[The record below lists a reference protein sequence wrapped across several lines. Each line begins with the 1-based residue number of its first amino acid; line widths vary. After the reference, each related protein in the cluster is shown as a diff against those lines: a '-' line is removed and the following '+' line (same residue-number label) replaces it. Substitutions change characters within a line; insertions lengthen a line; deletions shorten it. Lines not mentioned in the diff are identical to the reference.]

1 MRNTE
6 DYMTGTSDFSNDW
19 REPRGRRS
27 RRRARKRA
35 ARSFQSDL
43 RAWVDV
49 VDSLITAVEETA
61 WAARDLA
68 DGARDVF
75 ERGEAEVRSTGNGAA
90 SFSNDVARTTETG
103 WMLARM
109 AAGYRLHRLRSA
121 FVSEGRSAELLDEL
135 HDRSARRFH
144 DVSARHG
151 GAFMKVGQLLS
162 ARADV
167 LPEAW
172 IRELAKLQDTAP
184 PIPFESVKN
193 TIEADF
199 GRPLS
204 EIFASFESEPLAA
217 ASIGQ
222 VHRATTKEGKCV
234 AVKVQR
240 PGIERRVRV
249 DLELLSA
256 FLESLDASLPDVD
269 YDTIVREIRSNVL
282 SELDYRR
289 EIATA
294 AKVRDFFD
302 GHDRIVVP
310 RPIPE
315 LSSEHV
321 ITSDFVVGE
330 KLTVV
335 LDELDARAA
344 RGDTAAH
351 RRLSNILGTL
361 LEAYLRQVLQA
372 GVFQADPHPGNVLV
386 TSDDK
391 VVLLDFGCAQV
402 VAPETRDRYL
412 GLLRAFMEGR
422 SDAMAGL
429 FDQIGFRTRSG
440 RPDTLEAFAAALL
453 GEIRQAATGRGI
465 RWPSRDEL
473 GARVTSLLHACK
485 DDPVVCL
492 PGEFIMMARV
502 FGTLGGIFARYKPD
516 IDFTRHILPVLG
528 TVLCA

>member
-1 MRNTE
+1 MRNTA
-6 DYMTGTSDFSNDW
+6 DDTTTPSDF
-19 REPRGRRS
+19 PRDGHRSHRRRS
-27 RRRARKRA
+27 RRRSRSR
-35 ARSFQSDL
+35 RNGSFQSDL

-61 WAARDLA
+61 WAAREIA
-68 DGARDVF
+68 DGAKGAFD
-75 ERGEAEVRSTGNGAA
+75 RGHAGVRSMGDEAQGW
-90 SFSNDVARTTETG
+90 SNDVARTTETG

-121 FVSEGRSAELLDEL
+121 FVSEGRSAELLDDL

-184 PIPFESVKN
+184 AISFEAVSR
-193 TIEADF
+193 TLEADF
-199 GRPLS
+199 GRPI
-204 EIFASFESEPLAA
+204 EKIFASFEDAPLAA

-222 VHRATTKEGKCV
+222 VHRATTEAGTCV

-256 FLESLDASLPDVD
+256 FVDSLEASLPDVD
-269 YDTIVREIRSNVL
+269 YETIIREIRDNVL
-282 SELDYRR
+282 AELDYAR
-289 EIATA
+289 ELETATRISA
-294 AKVRDFFD
+294 FFD

-310 RPIPE
+310 RPIRE

-321 ITSDFVVGE
+321 LSSEFVVGE

-335 LDELDARAA
+335 LDALDAQRAN
-344 RGDTAAH
+344 GDTTAH
-351 RRLSNILGTL
+351 QRLSNILGTL
-361 LEAYLRQVLQA
+361 LEAYLRQVLEA

-386 TSDDK
+386 TEDDK

-402 VAPETRDRYL
+402 LEPETRNRYL

-422 SDAMAGL
+422 ADRVAEL
-429 FDQIGFRTRSG
+429 FDEIGFRTRSG
-440 RPDTLEAFAAALL
+440 RPDTLNAFAAALL

-473 GARVTSLLHACK
+473 GARVTGLLHACK
-485 DDPVVCL
+485 DDPVVSL
-492 PGEFIMMARV
+492 PGEFVMMARV

-516 IDFTRHILPVLG
+516 IDFTRHIMPVLG
-528 TVLCA
+528 TVMCS